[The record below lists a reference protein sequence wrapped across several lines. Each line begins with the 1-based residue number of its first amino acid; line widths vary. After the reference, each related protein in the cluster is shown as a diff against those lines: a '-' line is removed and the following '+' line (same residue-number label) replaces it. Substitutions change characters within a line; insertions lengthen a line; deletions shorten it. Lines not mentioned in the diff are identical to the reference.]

1 MNEKQKRVLFLCA
14 QRTVREL
21 MAASLLTAQ
30 EPYAWN
36 IWIAPASWSS
46 DGLAIVRHVLD
57 EIHVPLLTSP
67 QTAEP
72 SFDLTW
78 DEGIVL
84 CSGATDQ

>member
-14 QRTVREL
+14 QHSVREL

-30 EPYAWN
+30 EPRVWD

-46 DGLAIVRHVLD
+46 DGLALARYVLN
-57 EIHVPLLTSP
+57 EIHIPLLTSP
-67 QTAEP
+67 QTVEP

-84 CSGATDQ
+84 CSGVADQ